1 MTVAT
6 GLPGLDE
13 RQRAILERLVA
24 RARSLL
30 EEDFAAQAEGRFG
43 IHGDGRIE
51 DEAALPGDSVTKAI
65 RRDLVEIIEH
75 LRALGETPA
84 GAVGRLLREAAFTH
98 LNRLFAIRIAEALD
112 LLPESLANGRKSR
125 GFAEFGE
132 VMPILSDDYWG
143 YLQLCGDELAPDVP
157 SLFDPRNPLLPLAP
171 RTAALDELVEL
182 LADPAVAD
190 VWLAPDTLGWTYQ
203 FFNTGDERR
212 QMREAGAPRN
222 SRELAV
228 RNQFFTPRYVVDF
241 LVHNTLGR
249 RLIEDDPTSVLLE
262 ELPLLVDPPAEKGPS
277 LDLEGVAVLDPAC
290 GSGHFLLGCYDVLE
304 RAWELRGVPAAESA
318 PAIVSSL
325 WGVDIDP
332 RCAQV
337 ASAAIVL
344 RARRHCRDLPLP
356 KPHVVTARN
365 LPADADTL
373 PTDLDLSDQQ
383 RKLVN
388 RITEVLA
395 DAPVLGPLLKAE
407 GALEKEIRQAPFG
420 GTGTLPLAEDAFG
433 QVEAELLEH
442 LQAIADRASSSVV
455 ERLLAAET
463 DDALRFVE
471 LVRRRYDVVLMNPPF
486 GEPIPETKD
495 YLRASYPALPS
506 NRDLFAAFVDRGVEL
521 CRPDGYLGAI
531 TSRAGFFLTTFAKWR
546 RELLEDR
553 GQLICVADLGIG
565 VMQQAMVEAAAYVI
579 RPSGAESGADSTVF
593 FRLLDAPDK
602 AARLAGAVRGEGD
615 RFDVSVAGL
624 LAMPGSVLSYWMP
637 ERIHDLQ
644 TALPPIEGNR
654 GLVRLGPHPGD
665 DFRFLRA
672 WWEVPAKRRAERRWV
687 SYAKGGEYSP
697 GLSDPHLVVAW
708 DEERGTFRGFYGR
721 RGRSSHKPESADQFF
736 KPGLTWPRRTQGGF
750 NPRVLPADCVFA
762 DKGPAI
768 VEIGEAEAVMALLGW
783 LLSRP
788 FLACVESAISFGSYE
803 VGIVQRMP
811 AYPGAPQ
818 VIDLLKTAA
827 EEIVGLQATKAAA
840 DEVDLRFERPSAI
853 PVETAVSIDQVAR
866 QALLDRAK
874 RNVRAHEAITAAELA
889 LHRELELSED
899 ESAFLD
905 DEIGTLPGLLAK
917 SDAAPPDDFLE
928 ELHAALD
935 AGHTRPSGLGMS
947 VEAWFDLL
955 CLRYEKHPAT
965 ILSWLDQSAN
975 EVELPLAQNA
985 GAIFSYLVGLAFGRW
1000 DVRLAASPATGSRR
1014 APLAALPPCS
1024 PSMLVGVDGLPAA
1037 QAPDGYPLELPPE
1050 EILVDE
1056 PGARWDIEAKV
1067 IAAAAAIFQDPA
1079 TTVSEMLELL
1089 GRKTIRDYLRTRF
1102 FKDHLSRYS
1111 KSRRKAPVYWPLTVP
1126 SRNWGVWV
1134 YAPMLT
1140 RETLF
1145 AVARETARRE
1155 RLAAEAIARLEREQ
1169 AEGGAGRSARKVAA
1183 ELDAEQKLHEEL
1195 RQFRAEAERIAGLG
1209 WNPDLDDGIVVC
1221 AAPLADLIPAWSDAT
1236 KARDELR
1243 KGRYEWATVA
1253 EWADQL

>member
-1 MTVAT
+1 MTVTT
-6 GLPGLDE
+6 GLPGLNE
-13 RQRAILERLVA
+13 TQRTTLEKLVA
-24 RARSLL
+24 RARLVL
-30 EEDFAAQAEGRFG
+30 EDEFAAQAEGRFG

-51 DEAALPGDSVTKAI
+51 DEAALPDDNVAKAI
-65 RRDLVEIIEH
+65 RGDLVEIVEH
-75 LRALGETPA
+75 LQTLGETPA

-112 LLPESLANGRKSR
+112 LLPESLGNGRQSR
-125 GFAEFGE
+125 GFMEFGE

-171 RTAALDELVEL
+171 RKAALDELVGL
-182 LADPAVAD
+182 LADPAIAD
-190 VWLAPDTLGWTYQ
+190 VWPAPDTLGWTYQ

-212 QMREAGAPRN
+212 QMRESGAPRD

-249 RLIEDDPTSVLLE
+249 RLVEDDPTSPLRD
-262 ELPLLVDPPAEKGPS
+262 ELPLLVDPPTVTGSS
-277 LDLEGVAVLDPAC
+277 LELEELAVLDPAC

-304 RAWELRGVPAAESA
+304 RAWELRGVPPAESA

-325 WGVDIDP
+325 SGVDIDP

-356 KPHVVTARN
+356 KPKVVTARN
-365 LPADADTL
+365 LPACADAL
-373 PTDLDLSDQQ
+373 PADLDLSDQQ
-383 RKLVN
+383 RQLVD
-388 RITEVLA
+388 RINEVLA
-395 DAPVLGPLLKAE
+395 SAPVLGPLLKAE
-407 GALEKEIRQAPFG
+407 EALEQEIRQAPFG
-420 GTGTLPLAEDAFG
+420 GTETLPLTEDAFG
-433 QVEAELLEH
+433 DVEAELLEH

-471 LVRRRYDVVLMNPPF
+471 LLRRRYDVVLMNPPF
-486 GEPIPETKD
+486 GEPIPQTKD
-495 YLRASYPALPS
+495 YLRTSYPALPS

-546 RELLEDR
+546 RELLGDR
-553 GQLICVADLGIG
+553 GELVCVADLGIG
-565 VMQQAMVEAAAYVI
+565 VMQQAMVEAAAYVV
-579 RPSGAESGADSTVF
+579 RPSGSELEGDSTVF
-593 FRLLDAPDK
+593 FRLLDEADK
-602 AARLAGAVRGEGD
+602 AARLSDAIRGEGD
-615 RFDVSVAGL
+615 RFDVSVAEL

-637 ERIHDLQ
+637 ERIHELQ
-644 TALPPIEGNR
+644 KALPSIEGNR

-665 DFRFLRA
+665 DFRFLRV
-672 WWEVPAKRRAERRWV
+672 WWEAPAKKRAGRRWV

-708 DEERGTFRGFYGR
+708 DEDRGTFREFYGR
-721 RGRSSHKPESADQFF
+721 KGRSSHKPESADHFF

-768 VEIGEAEAVMALLGW
+768 VEIGEADAVMALLGW

-788 FLACVESAISFGSYE
+788 FLACLESAISFGSYE

-811 AYPGAPQ
+811 AYPESS
-818 VIDLLKTAA
+818 IDPLAAAA
-827 EEIVGLQATKAAA
+827 EEIVSLQAAKAAA
-840 DEVDLRFERPSAI
+840 DEVDLRFERPSAL
-853 PVETAVSIDQVAR
+853 PVAGAASIEQAAR
-866 QALLDRAK
+866 QALRDRAN
-874 RNVRAHEAITAAELA
+874 RNVRVQESVANAEVA
-889 LHRELELSED
+889 LHRELGLSGAEL
-899 ESAFLD
+899 AFLD
-905 DEIGTLPGLLAK
+905 GEIGTLPGFYEK
-917 SDAAPPDDFLE
+917 SDAPPPEDFTDE
-928 ELHAALD
+928 FHAALV
-935 AGHTRPSGLGMS
+935 AGQTRPSGVGMS
-947 VEAWFDLL
+947 VEAWFDVL
-955 CLRYEKHPAT
+955 CLRYRTHPAT
-965 ILSWLDQSAN
+965 VLSWLDRCAG
-975 EVELPLAQNA
+975 EVELPLGQEAA
-985 GAIFSYLVGLAFGRW
+985 AVLSYLVGLAFGRW
-1000 DVRLAASPATGSRR
+1000 DVQLAAPRGAGSGRDPM
-1014 APLAALPPCS
+1014 A
-1024 PSMLVGVDGLPAA
+1024 GLPACSPA
-1037 QAPDGYPLELPPE
+1037 MLAGANGLPATRAPADYPLELPPE
-1050 EILVDE
+1050 RILVDE
-1056 PGARWDIEAKV
+1056 PGTQWDIEARLM
-1067 IAAAAAIFQDPA
+1067 AAAGAIFQDPA
-1079 TTVSEMLELL
+1079 TIVSELLELL
-1089 GRKTIRDYLRTRF
+1089 RRQTIRDYLRKQF

-1111 KSRRKAPVYWPLTVP
+1111 KSRRKAPIYWPLTVP

-1145 AVARETARRE
+1145 AVAREAARRA

-1169 AEGGAGRSARKVAA
+1169 GDAGRSARRVAA
-1183 ELDAEQKLHEEL
+1183 ELDGEQKLHEEL
-1195 RQFRAEAERIAGLG
+1195 RQFRDEAERIAGLG
-1209 WNPDLDDGIVVC
+1209 WEPDLDDGMVLC
-1221 AAPLADLIPAWSDAT
+1221 AAPLADLFPAWPDAK

-1243 KGRYEWATVA
+1243 KGRYEWATVTR
-1253 EWADQL
+1253 WADEL